1 MSDVS
6 SGDSNRGLAPA
17 SEGSNTGRD
26 HPVVASDSSTDK
38 HLSTLGVNFMLQE
51 PLPEKDTSLNT
62 RTCEMCGLT
71 LEIGK
76 DDPIKGSIDRT
87 HFGVLCSGCYWDTL
101 ELKQTGQ
108 TYEDRNREYGI
119 Q

>member
-1 MSDVS
+1 
-6 SGDSNRGLAPA
+6 
-17 SEGSNTGRD
+17 
-26 HPVVASDSSTDK
+26 
-38 HLSTLGVNFMLQE
+38 
-51 PLPEKDTSLNT
+51 
-62 RTCEMCGLT
+62 MCGLT